1 MKLGKTFSGQHSR
14 PVPAVSLSQRPAD
27 KSTRPAA
34 ADKAGRQINLLLFV
48 MVLILAAAYLLP
60 GLSARNLA
68 YFLPLRALKI
78 GAILLVSFS
87 TGYTATAFQTITN
100 NHILTPGIMGFES
113 MYVLVQT
120 LLIYLY
126 GSKVA
131 LMSDYGEFLLGV
143 GAMLVLSGLLFLA
156 LFRGRQRDLFIL
168 LLAGT
173 VAGSLFTALSTFIQV
188 LIDPNEYMQI
198 QSKLYASF
206 GNINVNL
213 FWISV
218 LLTVLAG
225 LLSLPDWR
233 RLDVAAL
240 GPDHCVSLGVS
251 HSALALRTL
260 LLTAVM
266 VSVSTALIGPMTFLG
281 LLTVNVARN
290 LLKTY
295 KHRYRIPAAM
305 LLGALALLTSLL
317 LMERVLAYA
326 VTPSMLINFAGGSYF
341 IYLLLREG
349 KGASKH

>member
-1 MKLGKTFSGQHSR
+1 MASGKLPELR
-14 PVPAVSLSQRPAD
+14 PVRPALVSCRAGRPAGR
-27 KSTRPAA
+27 STRSTVVDQANL
-34 ADKAGRQINLLLFV
+34 RLNLLLSAA
-48 MVLILAAAYLLP
+48 VLILAAAYLLP
-60 GLSARNLA
+60 GLSARNLS
-68 YFLPLRALKI
+68 YFLPLRALKV

-87 TGYTATAFQTITN
+87 TGYTATAFQTITD
-100 NHILTPGIMGFES
+100 NHILTPGILGFES

-120 LLIYLY
+120 LLVYLY

-131 LMSDYGEFLLGV
+131 LMSDHGEFLLSV
-143 GAMLVLSGLLFLA
+143 GAMLLLSGLLFLL
-156 LFRGRQRDLFIL
+156 LFRGHRQDLFIL

-173 VAGSLFTALSTFIQV
+173 IAGSLFTAVSTFIQV

-198 QSKLYASF
+198 QSRLYASF
-206 GNINVNL
+206 GNINVKL
-213 FWISV
+213 FGISV
-218 LLTVLAG
+218 LLTALAG
-225 LLSLPDWR
+225 CCSLPDWR

-240 GPDHCVSLGVS
+240 GPDHCVSPGVS
-251 HSALALRTL
+251 HRHLTLRTL

-305 LLGALALLTSLL
+305 LLGALALLASLL
-317 LMERVLAYA
+317 LVERVLAYA

-341 IYLLLREG
+341 IYLMIKEG
-349 KGASKH
+349 KGAKKH